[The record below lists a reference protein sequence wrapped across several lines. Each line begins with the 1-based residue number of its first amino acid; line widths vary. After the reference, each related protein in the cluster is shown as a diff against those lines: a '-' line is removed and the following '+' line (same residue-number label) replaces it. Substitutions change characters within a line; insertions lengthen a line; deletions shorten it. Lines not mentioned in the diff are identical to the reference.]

1 MSGLEMFFS
10 IFVQFGQD
18 IRHRSLSDNNNVQ
31 YGNRYNLGIRREIML
46 DKIDKMIL
54 AQLGKNARLSSQEL
68 RKTLQDAGHTIT
80 DRGVRHRIQKLEKN
94 NIILGYSTILNPN
107 IISEKIN
114 RIVLL
119 KFTYKKSSQEK
130 IKQLTDYVNQSSFCT
145 YSNRLSGDYDWICN
159 FIFDSME
166 QYELESD
173 NFINRFSSL
182 ISDFR
187 SYESKMIKSAPY
199 SVYDEEGIKEKKEK
213 VFQILN
219 SVKKYNTLN
228 DRLQAIVEDLVK
240 YLDAAFA
247 RVWFVD
253 KNQKY
258 LILKFSAGMYTGIKG
273 EFSKVPINS
282 LKIGPV
288 VKTKKAVVTNDVV
301 NDPRIKH
308 HDWAKRENLK
318 SYASYPLIYNGKSV
332 AVLAIFSKKKLS
344 YVDFEIL
351 GIFCDQL
358 SKELAGFFEAKE
370 FLLE

>member
-1 MSGLEMFFS
+1 
-10 IFVQFGQD
+10 
-18 IRHRSLSDNNNVQ
+18 
-31 YGNRYNLGIRREIML
+31 
-46 DKIDKMIL
+46 
-54 AQLGKNARLSSQEL
+54 
-68 RKTLQDAGHTIT
+68 
-80 DRGVRHRIQKLEKN
+80 
-94 NIILGYSTILNPN
+94 
-107 IISEKIN
+107 
-114 RIVLL
+114 
-119 KFTYKKSSQEK
+119 
-130 IKQLTDYVNQSSFCT
+130 
-145 YSNRLSGDYDWICN
+145 
-159 FIFDSME
+159 
-166 QYELESD
+166 
-173 NFINRFSSL
+173 
-182 ISDFR
+182 
-187 SYESKMIKSAPY
+187 MIKSAPY

-219 SVKKYNTLN
+219 SVRKYNTLN

>member
-1 MSGLEMFFS
+1 MP
-10 IFVQFGQD
+10 D
-18 IRHRSLSDNNNVQ
+18 K
-31 YGNRYNLGIRREIML
+31 L
-46 DKIDKMIL
+46 DKIIL

-68 RKTLQDAGHTIT
+68 RKILQDAGHTIT
-80 DRGVRHRIQKLEKN
+80 DRGIRHRIQKLEKN
-94 NIILGYSTILNPN
+94 NIILGYSAILNPN

-119 KFTYKKSSQEK
+119 KFSYKKSSQEK

-145 YSNRLSGDYDWICN
+145 YSNRLSGDYDLICN
-159 FIFDSME
+159 FIFDSIE

-182 ISDFR
+182 ISDYR
-187 SYESKMIKSAPY
+187 SYESKIIKSAPY
-199 SVYDEEGIKEKKEK
+199 SVYDEEGIKEKKER

-219 SVKKYNTLN
+219 SVRKYNTLN
-228 DRLQAIVEDLVK
+228 DRLQAIVESMVK
-240 YLDAAFA
+240 YFDAAFA
-247 RVWFVD
+247 RVWFID
-253 KNQKY
+253 KNRKY
-258 LILKFSAGMYTGIKG
+258 LILKFSAGMYTGING
-273 EFSKVPINS
+273 EFSKVSVNS

-308 HDWAKRENLK
+308 PDWAKRENLK

-332 AVLAIFSKKKLS
+332 AVLAIFSKKKLT
-344 YVDFEIL
+344 YVEFEIL

-358 SKELAGFFEAKE
+358 SKELAGFFEAKD
-370 FLLE
+370 FLLEYSQRL

>member
-18 IRHRSLSDNNNVQ
+18 IRHRSLLDNNNVQ

-159 FIFDSME
+159 FIFDSIE

>member
-1 MSGLEMFFS
+1 MFFS

-18 IRHRSLSDNNNVQ
+18 IRHRSLLDNNNVQ
-31 YGNRYNLGIRREIML
+31 YGNRYYLGIRREIML

-114 RIVLL
+114 RIILL

-159 FIFDSME
+159 FIFDSIE

-219 SVKKYNTLN
+219 SVRKYNTLN
-228 DRLQAIVEDLVK
+228 DRLQVIVEDLVK

-288 VKTKKAVVTNDVV
+288 VKTKKAVVTNDVI

-351 GIFCDQL
+351 GLFCDQL

>member
-10 IFVQFGQD
+10 IFVLFGQD
-18 IRHRSLSDNNNVQ
+18 IRHISLLDNNNVQ
-31 YGNRYNLGIRREIML
+31 YGNRYYLGIRREIML

-159 FIFDSME
+159 FIFDSIE

-219 SVKKYNTLN
+219 SVRKYNTLN
-228 DRLQAIVEDLVK
+228 DRLQVIVEDLVK

-344 YVDFEIL
+344 YVDFEML

>member
-1 MSGLEMFFS
+1 
-10 IFVQFGQD
+10 
-18 IRHRSLSDNNNVQ
+18 
-31 YGNRYNLGIRREIML
+31 ML
-46 DKIDKMIL
+46 DKVDKIII

-68 RKTLQDAGHTIT
+68 RKILQATGHNIT

-94 NIILGYSTILNPN
+94 NIILGYSAIINPN

-114 RIVLL
+114 RTVLL
-119 KFTYKKSSQEK
+119 KFKYGKSSQER
-130 IKQLTDYVNQSSFCT
+130 IKQLTDYVNQSSFCL
-145 YSNRLSGDYDWICN
+145 YANRLSGDYDWICN
-159 FIFDSME
+159 FIFDSIE
-166 QYELESD
+166 QYELETD
-173 NFINRFSSL
+173 NFVNRFSSL

-199 SVYDEEGIKEKKEK
+199 SIFDEEGIKEKKEK
-213 VFQILN
+213 AFQILS
-219 SVKKYNTLN
+219 SVRKYNTLN
-228 DRLQAIVEDLVK
+228 DRLQAIVESLVK
-240 YLDAAFA
+240 YFDAAFA

-273 EFSKVPINS
+273 EFSKVLINS

-308 HDWAKRENLK
+308 PDWAKRENLQ
-318 SYASYPLIYNGKSV
+318 SFAAYPLIYKGKSV
-332 AVLAIFSKKKLS
+332 AVLAMFSKKKLTHIE
-344 YVDFEIL
+344 FEIL

-358 SKELAGFFEAKE
+358 SKELAGFFEAKD

>member
-1 MSGLEMFFS
+1 MFFS

-18 IRHRSLSDNNNVQ
+18 IRHRSLLDNNNVQ
-31 YGNRYNLGIRREIML
+31 YGNRYYLGIRREIML

-159 FIFDSME
+159 FIFDSIE

-199 SVYDEEGIKEKKEK
+199 SVYDDEGIKEKKEK

-282 LKIGPV
+282 LKIGAV

>member
-1 MSGLEMFFS
+1 
-10 IFVQFGQD
+10 
-18 IRHRSLSDNNNVQ
+18 
-31 YGNRYNLGIRREIML
+31 ML

-159 FIFDSME
+159 FIFDSIE

-219 SVKKYNTLN
+219 SVRKYNTLN

-358 SKELAGFFEAKE
+358 SKELAGFFEAKD
-370 FLLE
+370 FLFE

>member
-18 IRHRSLSDNNNVQ
+18 IRHRSLLDNNNVQ
-31 YGNRYNLGIRREIML
+31 YGNRYYLGIRREIML

-114 RIVLL
+114 RIILL

-159 FIFDSME
+159 FIFDSIE

-219 SVKKYNTLN
+219 SVRKYNTLN
-228 DRLQAIVEDLVK
+228 DRLQVIVEDLVK

-288 VKTKKAVVTNDVV
+288 VKTKKAVVTNDVI

-351 GIFCDQL
+351 GLFCDQL

>member
-1 MSGLEMFFS
+1 MFFS

-18 IRHRSLSDNNNVQ
+18 IRHRSLLDNNNVQ
-31 YGNRYNLGIRREIML
+31 YGNRYYLGIRREIML

-159 FIFDSME
+159 FIFDSIE

-219 SVKKYNTLN
+219 SVRKYNTLN
-228 DRLQAIVEDLVK
+228 DRLQVIVEDLVK